1 MQIRTKRVYEGSD
14 PADGCRILVDRL
26 WPRGVAKSDAQID
39 FWAKSVS
46 PSNELRR
53 WYGHDPEK
61 WSEFRRRYFEELD
74 SNPDGVSELRAHLD
88 PGTVTLVFSSKET
101 RLNNASAL
109 REYLESHD

>member
-1 MQIRTKRVYEGSD
+1 M
-14 PADGCRILVDRL
+14 DRL
-26 WPRGVAKSDAQID
+26 WPRGVAKSDAQIE

-61 WSEFRRRYFEELD
+61 WDEFRRRYFEELD
-74 SNPDGVSELRAHLD
+74 SNPEGVSELRGHLGSG
-88 PGTVTLVFSSKET
+88 PVTFVFSSKET

-109 REYLESHD
+109 KGYLEARE